1 EASGM
6 DRFASVLPPA
16 VEFAARIALTSLVL
30 LACYR
35 AAFWW
40 LFRRGARGVSRRD
53 LLRAAGLGPRFALRL
68 APLLALPA
76 RLLAWIPGLGPQD
89 GAVAH
94 ELWRA
99 WLLLSFGV
107 VTLLHLV
114 DLAHYDYLHARLDA
128 TVVEHLDAP
137 GVALQAAW
145 EGFPILRGLV
155 ALLAAV
161 GTHAA

>member
-1 EASGM
+1 M

-53 LLRAAGLGPRFALRL
+53 LLRAAGLGLRFDLRL
-68 APLLALPA
+68 AVL
-76 RLLAWIPGLGPQD
+76 LLAWLPGLGPQD

-114 DLAHYDYLHARLDA
+114 DLAHYDYLHA
-128 TVVEHLDAP
+128 
-137 GVALQAAW
+137 
-145 EGFPILRGLV
+145 
-155 ALLAAV
+155 
-161 GTHAA
+161 